1 MARTHKNQK
10 ITVEALLQIKRN
22 ERPQGEFWDSF
33 EQDFHRR
40 RLNALVERPAWR
52 DYLFQPAFKAMAIG
66 LPALL
71 LVALAVVWE
80 AEEAVTPSPL
90 IVSRDAELPVA
101 EKSLR
106 QTDTSGEA
114 FASLVDT
121 GTATS
126 QFVVDAIQTSNKS
139 SQFRKVLYTP
149 AIRLSAPTGAS
160 YVRDSMSSSAYK
172 VTTADMRLG
181 RNF

>member
-52 DYLFQPAFKAMAIG
+52 DYLFHPAFKAMA
-66 LPALL
+66 LAMPALL

-80 AEEAVTPSPL
+80 NEEIVAPSPL
-90 IVSRDAELPVA
+90 VVSRDVEQPAMNKPVA
-101 EKSLR
+101 RVDISRE
-106 QTDTSGEA
+106 EY
-114 FASLVDT
+114 ASLMDA
-121 GTATS
+121 GSATS

-139 SQFRKVLYTP
+139 SHFRKVLYTP

-160 YVRDSMSSSAYK
+160 YVRDNMSSSAYK